1 MDLNPGVC
9 VWNSGVDSLV
19 RGDSDV
25 RGNSG
30 EDSPVRGDSDVRE
43 RINGDSLRG
52 TYMVGF

>member
-1 MDLNPGVC
+1 M
-9 VWNSGVDSLV
+9 DSLV